1 MFQLVIIFAL
11 LDIDYPPKVEAF
23 FQGFQLA
30 ALSMPE
36 EYNFMTRIVPEHILK
51 RGKTKD
57 RYQGYGFESIFFLV

>member
-11 LDIDYPPKVEAF
+11 LEIDYPPKVEAF

-36 EYNFMTRIVPEHILK
+36 EYNFMKRIIPEHILQ
-51 RGKTKD
+51 R
-57 RYQGYGFESIFFLV
+57 E